1 MNVYNVK
8 HSVRLMFYN
17 CHYPILATTP
27 VPQYGQECAVGHL
40 EICRTVLEIILL
52 SSYYFIF
59 LSLIQVVFV
68 IFVFMV
74 FLVLIVTE
82 QLQLSIRASVCP

>member
-59 LSLIQVVFV
+59 LSLIQVVV
-68 IFVFMV
+68 ILYYSNFCIHGLFGRD
-74 FLVLIVTE
+74 
-82 QLQLSIRASVCP
+82 SD